1 MKRRLSRP
9 AESTQGTS
17 PQMVLRP
24 DFSYSTSARNFNC
37 YRIWQLVGDQRHRER
52 AAQNRYYHQGSI
64 IPFLFDVGTAKASGM
79 AASGMAKKP
88 IFLLS
93 ETSEEE
99 ARRKVCSR

>member
-1 MKRRLSRP
+1 
-9 AESTQGTS
+9 
-17 PQMVLRP
+17 VLRKIGITTK
-24 DFSYSTSARNFNC
+24 DRSFHSY
-37 YRIWQLVGDQRHRER
+37 
-52 AAQNRYYHQGSI
+52 
-64 IPFLFDVGTAKASGM
+64 FDVGTAEASGM

>member
-1 MKRRLSRP
+1 
-9 AESTQGTS
+9 
-17 PQMVLRP
+17 VLRKIGI
-24 DFSYSTSARNFNC
+24 TTK
-37 YRIWQLVGDQRHRER
+37 
-52 AAQNRYYHQGSI
+52 GSI

>member
-1 MKRRLSRP
+1 
-9 AESTQGTS
+9 
-17 PQMVLRP
+17 VLRKIGITTK
-24 DFSYSTSARNFNC
+24 DRSS
-37 YRIWQLVGDQRHRER
+37 
-52 AAQNRYYHQGSI
+52 
-64 IPFLFDVGTAKASGM
+64 LFDVGTAKASGM